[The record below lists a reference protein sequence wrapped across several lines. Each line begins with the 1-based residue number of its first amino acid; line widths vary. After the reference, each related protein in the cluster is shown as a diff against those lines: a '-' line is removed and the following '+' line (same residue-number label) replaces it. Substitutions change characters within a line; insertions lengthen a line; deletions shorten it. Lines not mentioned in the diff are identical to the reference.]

1 MRRSQIITSPDG
13 DRWQVRRR
21 WLDRPV
27 PKIRKS
33 LRTTNDELALEGGL
47 EALSAGVGDSIP
59 LAIGVSI
66 AVALL
71 IFFLLPLV
79 GIALE
84 IALLLMLLS
93 SGIVGRVLLRRP
105 WTIEAVNLDHPQRSA
120 AFAVKGWKQSGRAI
134 DELSKTIPVSGLP
147 SGPEDLVGS
156 VRSIGPDQAGPQ

>member
-33 LRTTNDELALEGGL
+33 LPATNDEIALEGGL
-47 EALSAGVGDSIP
+47 EALSAGVGDNIP

-71 IFFLLPLV
+71 IFFLLPLIGV
-79 GIALE
+79 ALE
-84 IALLLMLLS
+84 IVLLLMLLS
-93 SGIVGRVLLRRP
+93 SGHRRP
-105 WTIEAVNLDHPQRSA
+105 SAAAAPVDDRSGQPRPPQRSA
-120 AFAVKGWKQSGRAI
+120 TFAVKGWRRSSQVI
-134 DELSKTIPVSGLP
+134 DELFRTIPASGVP
-147 SGPEDLVGS
+147 PQIPEAH
-156 VRSIGPDQAGPQ
+156 RTPANCR